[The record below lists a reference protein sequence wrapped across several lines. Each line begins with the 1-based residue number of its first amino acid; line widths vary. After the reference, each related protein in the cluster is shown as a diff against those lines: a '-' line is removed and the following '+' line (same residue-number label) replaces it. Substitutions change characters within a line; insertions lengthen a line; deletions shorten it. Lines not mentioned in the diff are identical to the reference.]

1 MRLPIERAGEVIKV
15 DLEYEK
21 LEKHCFICFS
31 LCHEKETCPLNR
43 DRTSTKIVTQG
54 ISQHNTLKKLEE
66 HRRKH
71 DSRRVNSVSS
81 RERNSYT
88 REQQQQSSQRSVY
101 SRLQEPERNR
111 APLNERTRSLG
122 SRDEGKR
129 AYGDYR
135 RERHNDREM
144 SSHHS
149 FLSHRHHSPGR
160 RTGRGPSPPP
170 RSNEYNRHQNSGQ
183 RTQSSRT
190 PPPRPNREAM
200 NLPAAPEP
208 VEVNSRSKERISAL
222 ERIEERPNQPG
233 VRVSALER
241 LEEGT
246 NQSAD
251 RISALERIQPPME
264 EDQRNV
270 GLSDSLLARLQ
281 DVEVRYMEED
291 HQSPLIGDDH
301 TGGNQQQEPQRTPA
315 SLRLGSASERKR
327 NPPRAAAGKAAQAR
341 LALQAKKATK
351 KPPTGCCCSWNGEY
365 SRNK

>member
-1 MRLPIERAGEVIKV
+1 
-15 DLEYEK
+15 
-21 LEKHCFICFS
+21 
-31 LCHEKETCPLNR
+31 
-43 DRTSTKIVTQG
+43 
-54 ISQHNTLKKLEE
+54 
-66 HRRKH
+66 
-71 DSRRVNSVSS
+71 
-81 RERNSYT
+81 
-88 REQQQQSSQRSVY
+88 
-101 SRLQEPERNR
+101 
-111 APLNERTRSLG
+111 
-122 SRDEGKR
+122 
-129 AYGDYR
+129 
-135 RERHNDREM
+135 
-144 SSHHS
+144 
-149 FLSHRHHSPGR
+149 
-160 RTGRGPSPPP
+160 
-170 RSNEYNRHQNSGQ
+170 
-183 RTQSSRT
+183 
-190 PPPRPNREAM
+190 M

-351 KPPTGCCCSWNGEY
+351 KPPTGKVTGSTRTRGNRSPVQGLRVSKQIALRGRPPAKKRLCVEKTGQDQNLPCNKDVVAPGMGNIAGT
-365 SRNK
+365 SRGKVDFQNPPSLIP